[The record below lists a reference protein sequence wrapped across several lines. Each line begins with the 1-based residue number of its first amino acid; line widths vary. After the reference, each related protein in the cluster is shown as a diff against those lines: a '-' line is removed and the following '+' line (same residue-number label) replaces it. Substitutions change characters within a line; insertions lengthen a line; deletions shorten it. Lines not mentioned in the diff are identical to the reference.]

1 MKASTFFERVDAAR
15 ILHKDSPKEACEKIG
30 VSLPAW
36 YRWRNGSEPRRL
48 QREAAERYIGSV
60 PSTKGKPDER

>member
-1 MKASTFFERVDAAR
+1 MTASTFFERVDAAR
-15 ILHKDSPKEACEKIG
+15 VLHGHTPKEACEKIG

-36 YRWRNGSEPRRL
+36 YRWKNGSVPRRL

-60 PSTKGKPDER
+60 PSTKGETDER